1 MRIGLFT
8 DAFYPMVDGVI
19 KVVDSYARRLMD
31 KCEVTVFAPGIG
43 KDGDFVVPYPVEKCH
58 TLNFN
63 NFDYSVPMP
72 HFDPAFEAA
81 LIRSKLDLVHI
92 HSPFSIGLIGL
103 NYARLRDVPVVAT
116 IHSQYKQDFERSL
129 KLPTTVEL
137 AMMTIMS
144 IFNGCDECW
153 TVNDAVR
160 KLYIHEYALTAPC
173 KVKQNATDHMPVAD
187 RKAAAAEVN
196 ALYGLDE
203 DDLVLLFTGRI
214 NFIKNIDF
222 IVRSLRILKDKGLR
236 FKMLFV
242 GQGQDEDKLKA
253 LVTELGLNEEV
264 VLCGLVKEK
273 SMLEKIYSRAKLFLF
288 PSLYD
293 ANSLVQ
299 IEAACQSTP
308 TLFLRGAR
316 TAGNV
321 VEDVNGF
328 LSDADE
334 YAYADKIMRILSDEA
349 YYLKVSEGA
358 FRDIYRTWDQV
369 VDDVFEEY
377 KRLIATHEK
386 KSIIDKIDSII
397 PS

>member
-1 MRIGLFT
+1 
-8 DAFYPMVDGVI
+8 
-19 KVVDSYARRLMD
+19 
-31 KCEVTVFAPGIG
+31 
-43 KDGDFVVPYPVEKCH
+43 
-58 TLNFN
+58 
-63 NFDYSVPMP
+63 
-72 HFDPAFEAA
+72 
-81 LIRSKLDLVHI
+81 
-92 HSPFSIGLIGL
+92 
-103 NYARLRDVPVVAT
+103 
-116 IHSQYKQDFERSL
+116 
-129 KLPTTVEL
+129 
-137 AMMTIMS
+137 MS
-144 IFNGCDECW
+144 IFNACDECW
-153 TVNDAVR
+153 AVNDAVR
-160 KLYIHEYALTAPC
+160 KLYIHEYSLTAPC
-173 KVKQNATDHMPVAD
+173 KVKQNATDHVPVAD

-253 LVTELGLNEEV
+253 LVRELELDEEV

-321 VEDVNGF
+321 TEDVNGF
-328 LSDADE
+328 LADADE
-334 YAYADKIMRILSDEA
+334 HAYADKIMRILSDEA

-369 VDDVFEEY
+369 VDEVFEDY
-377 KRLIATHEK
+377 RRLIANHEK
-386 KSIIDKIDSII
+386 RTIIDRIDSII

>member
-8 DAFYPMVDGVI
+8 DAYYPMVDGVI
-19 KVVDSYARRLMD
+19 KVVDSYARRLAD
-31 KCEVTVFAPGIG
+31 KCEVTVFAPGFG
-43 KDGDFVVPYPVEKCH
+43 KGTEAHVPYHVERCY

-72 HFDPAFEAA
+72 HFDPLFEAA
-81 LIRSKLDLVHI
+81 IIRSRLDLVHI

-103 NYARLRDVPVVAT
+103 NYARFRDIPVVAT

-129 KLPTTVEL
+129 KLQPTVNF
-137 AMMTIMS
+137 AMTTIMS

-153 TVNDAVR
+153 TVNEAVR
-160 KLYIHEYALTAPC
+160 QLYIHDYALTAPC
-173 KVKQNATDHMPVAD
+173 KVKQNATDHLPVVD
-187 RKAAAAEVN
+187 RQAAAAEVN
-196 ALYGLDE
+196 AKYGLDA
-203 DDLVLLFTGRI
+203 DDTVLLFTGRI

-222 IVRSLRILKDKGLR
+222 IVRSLRIVKDKGIR

-253 LVTELGLNEEV
+253 LITECGLDEDV

-273 SMLEKIYSRAKLFLF
+273 EMLEKIYSRAKLFLF

-316 TAGNV
+316 TAGNIT
-321 VEDVNGF
+321 EDVNGF
-328 LSDADE
+328 LCEADE
-334 YAYADKIMRILSDEA
+334 HAYAEKIIRILSDDA

-377 KRLIATHEK
+377 QRLIANHEK
-386 KSIIDKIDSII
+386 KNLLQELINE
-397 PS
+397 